1 MEMIPEASTCTWC
14 GAVLQAPETAW
25 LVNAQTIGD
34 LPEHEGRFVP
44 FKLAKSGRTVAG
56 FLAASSVKRETGA
69 DVVFSTCGQE
79 CAQALK
85 AAIRE
90 ETDALGLVII

>member
-1 MEMIPEASTCTWC
+1 MELRPEESTCAWC
-14 GAVLQAPETAW
+14 GKALRGLETMW
-25 LVNAQTIGD
+25 LVNARAVGD